1 MNNPLVQPDPGLY
14 IWTILTF
21 LVLLALLTK
30 FAWKP
35 LLEALENRQQA
46 IRKALDDA
54 RQAKQELEGIHAES
68 AKLLAQARS
77 EAAEIVSRSRS
88 DADRFREE
96 MKEKARA
103 EAAALMRNAERS
115 IELETTRAL
124 QQIRHEAVDISVGI
138 AAKLLQRN
146 VSREDNERLIEET
159 FKQLE
164 STRGAAAGT
173 RAHQAPLPP
182 AHDSRRPRRG
192 GAFCVRRPARGRCR
206 HRRGRAARRVGAC
219 VHPGDRRPSFRHPR

>member
-1 MNNPLVQPDPGLY
+1 MNPLVQPDPGLY

-21 LVLLALLTK
+21 LILVGLLAK
-30 FAWKP
+30 FAWRP
-35 LLEALENRQQA
+35 LLAALDERQSS

-54 RQAKQELEGIHAES
+54 RKAKQDLEGIHAES

-96 MKEKARA
+96 MKERART
-103 EAAALMRNAERS
+103 EAAGLIRNAERQ

-124 QQIRHEAVDISVGI
+124 QQIRQETVDISIGI
-138 AAKLLQRN
+138 ASKLLQRN
-146 VSREDNERLIEET
+146 VSKEDNERLIAET

-164 STRGAAAGT
+164 T
-173 RAHQAPLPP
+173 
-182 AHDSRRPRRG
+182 SRN
-192 GAFCVRRPARGRCR
+192 AR
-206 HRRGRAARRVGAC
+206 
-219 VHPGDRRPSFRHPR
+219 